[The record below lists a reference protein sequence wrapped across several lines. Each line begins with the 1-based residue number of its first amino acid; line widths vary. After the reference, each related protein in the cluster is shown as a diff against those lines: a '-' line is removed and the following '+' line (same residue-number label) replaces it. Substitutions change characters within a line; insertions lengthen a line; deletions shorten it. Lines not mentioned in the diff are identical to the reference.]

1 MLPCSCM
8 SVRHSIASACFVLL
22 PAQALACPLCDNP
35 RGQEVRSV
43 LLSTESI
50 PMLVSILAPF
60 AIAALLL
67 LTINAAMK
75 LLAKPTPPAP

>member
-1 MLPCSCM
+1 M
-8 SVRHSIASACFVLL
+8 SVRHCIATACSVHL
-22 PAQALACPLCDNP
+22 PAQILACPLCDNP
-35 RGQEVRSV
+35 RGQEVRGV

-60 AIAALLL
+60 AIAGLLL